1 MRYTNENY
9 NNPEN
14 KSKQQQKIN
23 ILFKVYKG
31 RIYNDKN
38 EEKIGPQIFRK
49 MPNRLKILK

>member
-14 KSKQQQKIN
+14 ISKQQQKIN